1 MQEQQQFIDI
11 WGVFRR
17 RKLGFIVIFILVLSI
32 AVTAAFVL
40 PPIYRSAT
48 TILVEGQQ
56 IPSEYVRTTVTSY
69 VEERLQI
76 ITQQVMSRTKL
87 QEIIEQFKLYSE
99 MNKKNTVEE
108 IIEKMRN
115 DINLKTISANVKEG
129 SGRSGSGTIA
139 FTLSYEGRH
148 PATVQRVANVLASLY
163 IEENVKTREK
173 RAETTTEYLEA
184 ELKNV
189 KTEIDTMEKK
199 ISQFKVEHAGVLPE
213 NSQINRQALDRLLGE
228 KESIE
233 MQIRSLQ
240 ERQIFLQNQ
249 LAQMDPHAS
258 VIAEGGERIAGPAE
272 RLNYLRMQL
281 VALQAKYSDKHPD
294 VKRLKSEIN
303 ELEAQLQQ
311 TGDTEGKT
319 KRLTE
324 LQAELAELQ
333 AKYGPKHP
341 DVISKTREV
350 ETLADELQKVEG
362 ESPGAA
368 LAASGPENPAYMS
381 LKTQIAA
388 IGMETNNLTAERER
402 LKEKIDLYQARV
414 EKGPLIEREYID
426 LTRNYDHLRARYNDV
441 MSKLMQAKAAQSLEE
456 SQRSERFTI
465 IEAANLPEKPFKPNR
480 MAIIMVGLVLAVG
493 AGAGYAAGREALDRS
508 IKTVDELSALI
519 GLPVLSAVS
528 LIITSEER
536 RGRQIKLMILGAGC
550 LGLVIAAVI
559 LVHFFYMPLDI
570 LWLKVQK
577 RIAFLGP

>member
-1 MQEQQQFIDI
+1 MDEQQQFIDI
-11 WGVFRR
+11 KGAFRR
-17 RKLGFIVIFILVLSI
+17 RKLGFIVLFILVLSV
-32 AVTAAFVL
+32 AVTTAFVL

-56 IPSEYVRTTVTSY
+56 IPTEYVRTTVTSY

-87 QEIIEQFKLYSE
+87 LEIIEQFKLYSE
-99 MNKKNTVEE
+99 MRKKNTVEE
-108 IIEKMRN
+108 IIEKMRK
-115 DINLKTISANVKEG
+115 DISLKTISANVKEG

-139 FTLSYEGRH
+139 FTLSYEGRQ

-189 KTEIDTMEKK
+189 KTEIDAMEKR
-199 ISQFKVEHAGVLPE
+199 ISQFKVEYAGVLPE
-213 NSQINRQALDRLLGE
+213 NSQINRQALERLLGE
-228 KESIE
+228 RESIE

-249 LAQMDPHAS
+249 LAQMDQRAP

-294 VKRLKSEIN
+294 VKNLKSEIK

-311 TGDTEGKT
+311 TGDTEGKG

-350 ETLADELQKVEG
+350 ETLADELKRMEG
-362 ESPGAA
+362 GSPGAA
-368 LAASGPENPAYMS
+368 LAATGTENPAYTS

-388 IGMETNNLTAERER
+388 IGMEMNNLMAERER
-402 LKEKIDLYQARV
+402 LKEKIDLYQARI

-426 LTRNYDHLRARYNDV
+426 LTRNYDHLRARYNDI
-441 MSKLMQAKAAQSLEE
+441 MSNLMQAKAAQSLEE

-508 IKTVDELSALI
+508 IKTVDELSALM

-528 LIITSEER
+528 LIITPEER
-536 RGRQIKLMILGAGC
+536 RGRQIKLMILGVGC

-577 RIAFLGP
+577 RMAFLGP

>member
-1 MQEQQQFIDI
+1 
-11 WGVFRR
+11 
-17 RKLGFIVIFILVLSI
+17 
-32 AVTAAFVL
+32 
-40 PPIYRSAT
+40 
-48 TILVEGQQ
+48 
-56 IPSEYVRTTVTSY
+56 
-69 VEERLQI
+69 
-76 ITQQVMSRTKL
+76 
-87 QEIIEQFKLYSE
+87 
-99 MNKKNTVEE
+99 
-108 IIEKMRN
+108 
-115 DINLKTISANVKEG
+115 
-129 SGRSGSGTIA
+129 
-139 FTLSYEGRH
+139 
-148 PATVQRVANVLASLY
+148 
-163 IEENVKTREK
+163 
-173 RAETTTEYLEA
+173 
-184 ELKNV
+184 
-189 KTEIDTMEKK
+189 
-199 ISQFKVEHAGVLPE
+199 
-213 NSQINRQALDRLLGE
+213 
-228 KESIE
+228 
-233 MQIRSLQ
+233 
-240 ERQIFLQNQ
+240 
-249 LAQMDPHAS
+249 